1 MKIALIDPIG
11 SHGGMEYYDF
21 GLLLGLIKA
30 DCKPYFF
37 TSYLSSKIPDISIV
51 THTFF
56 KNMWNQNLFL
66 KILFFIFAHAKIFFF
81 CKRNNINILHYQLFH
96 LGIQNLFILF
106 FAKIVFRKKVVV
118 TLHDVNSLLG
128 RKSFFFEEKSFD
140 YIDGIIVHNSYSRDS
155 LLKKN
160 RFQNISIIPHGNY
173 LNFVKPLKY
182 STAEGNNFNLLFFG
196 QIKKVKGLKIL
207 LLALKEVKK
216 YVPKINLTIAG
227 KVADDN
233 PNRYLNFISKNN
245 LESNVDIHFKYI
257 LNEHV
262 SDFFRNAD
270 LVVLPYNEI
279 YQSGVLLLTMSYGR
293 AVLCSDLPP
302 FKDVIKHNK
311 SGFLFKKGNYH
322 DLAKKIIQIHKNNN
336 MIHKVVKN
344 ANELLRTKF
353 DWNSIGRSTKAFY
366 EKV

>member
-128 RKSFFFEEKSFD
+128 RKSFFFEKKSFD

-160 RFQNISIIPHGNY
+160 RFLHRLIH
-173 LNFVKPLKY
+173 NFCGYKNTLKK
-182 STAEGNNFNLLFFG
+182 T
-196 QIKKVKGLKIL
+196 V
-207 LLALKEVKK
+207 
-216 YVPKINLTIAG
+216 
-227 KVADDN
+227 
-233 PNRYLNFISKNN
+233 
-245 LESNVDIHFKYI
+245 
-257 LNEHV
+257 
-262 SDFFRNAD
+262 
-270 LVVLPYNEI
+270 I
-279 YQSGVLLLTMSYGR
+279 Y
-293 AVLCSDLPP
+293 
-302 FKDVIKHNK
+302 
-311 SGFLFKKGNYH
+311 
-322 DLAKKIIQIHKNNN
+322 
-336 MIHKVVKN
+336 
-344 ANELLRTKF
+344 TK
-353 DWNSIGRSTKAFY
+353 
-366 EKV
+366 